1 MSFELNNI
9 GNGISRFNFSRVFK
23 GYNPE
28 EVERVL
34 IAYDKQNYVLTQQKI
49 GLETEIAQ
57 HKKALAEFESRF
69 QKLAIEIKALE
80 TERNR
85 ESSRLITI
93 IANAQK
99 TAEETVAH
107 AKREADAIV
116 LEARLSAAE
125 SLQNAESSLA
135 AVNAERERHMQSVR
149 ACRAASNRHFDAIE
163 GILGGELLPER
174 AEPALP
180 TVAQQSPAALTL
192 QASPPAPPP
201 ALAKETN
208 YEEFLRLLGKNDL
221 F

>member
-34 IAYDKQNYVLTQQKI
+34 IAYDKQNYILTQQKI
-49 GLETEIAQ
+49 GLETEIIQ
-57 HKKALAEFESRF
+57 HKKALADFEARF
-69 QKLAIEIKALE
+69 QRLAIEIKALE

-85 ESSRLITI
+85 ESARLIAI

-107 AKREADAIV
+107 AKREADAIL
-116 LEARLSAAE
+116 LEARLTASELMQGAE
-125 SLQNAESSLA
+125 SGMAT
-135 AVNAERERHMQSVR
+135 VNAERERQLQAVR
-149 ACRAASNRHFDAIE
+149 ACRAASNRHFDTIE
-163 GILGGELLPER
+163 GILGGDIPP
-174 AEPALP
+174 AEAPQQPPLP
-180 TVAQQSPAALTL
+180 TAAPSAP
-192 QASPPAPPP
+192 QASPPPEPP
-201 ALAKETN
+201 ARETS

-221 F
+221 C